1 MMESLPLII
10 TFITALAGSM
20 LLTPVAEKIAVK
32 FGAIDKPNE
41 RKVHKKP
48 IPLWGGL
55 GIAFAFFIAVFISIM
70 IFRNYKVVALDERII
85 RNLTGIFIGGV
96 LIVILGMV
104 DDKINVPAKIKFIA
118 QILIAVIL
126 IKFDVAIT
134 FLTIPGIGLVY
145 LPVWLTWLL
154 TIFWIVGLTNAINLM
169 DGLDGLLAGISTI
182 FALLFFIVAILKG
195 PFVVA
200 LLMMGLAGSSL
211 GFLRYNFNPARI
223 FMGDTGSLFLGLMFS
238 SLSIMGALKVTTAM
252 ALFIPL
258 LIMGLP
264 VIDTSFAIIRRF
276 IGKRPIFSPDKE
288 HIHHKLMDTGLT
300 QRQAVFYIYII
311 CGTLGAIGLS
321 LIFIVR

>member
-1 MMESLPLII
+1 MMSVLPLII
-10 TFITALAGSM
+10 TFCVALTGSAF
-20 LLTPVAEKIAVK
+20 LTPVAEKIAVR

-41 RKVHKKP
+41 RKVHDKP
-48 IPLWGGL
+48 VPLWGGL
-55 GIAFAFFIAVFISIM
+55 GIASAFFIAVFISIF
-70 IFRNYKVVALDERII
+70 IFKNDKILALDERII
-85 RNLTGIFIGGV
+85 RNLIGIFIGGV

-104 DDKINVPAKIKFIA
+104 DDKINVPAKIKFAA
-118 QILIAVIL
+118 QILIAIIL

-134 FLTIPGIGLVY
+134 FLTIPGMGLIY
-145 LPVWLTWLL
+145 LPGWLTWLL

-195 PFVVA
+195 PFIVA

-238 SLSIMGALKVTTAM
+238 SLSIVGALKVTTAM

-264 VIDTSFAIIRRF
+264 VLDTSFAIIRRF

-288 HIHHKLMDTGLT
+288 HIHHRLLAKGLT

-321 LIFIVR
+321 LIFIAR